1 MHALNVHVAYTRPS
15 LAKPNLNSRHL
26 QGLQPGHTKEM
37 GDGLTSQMGDR
48 VRMAAVGMSVP
59 KSVRSSLH
67 APVRLPRPWSSLI
80 LLT

>member
-26 QGLQPGHTKEM
+26 LGLQPGHTKEM

-48 VRMAAVGMSVP
+48 VRMAAVDMSVP
-59 KSVRSSLH
+59 KSVIPPCMLLLGC
-67 APVRLPRPWSSLI
+67 PGPGRL
-80 LLT
+80 